1 MDNKQISDKLL
12 EMAKFYQMTEEELMV
27 IGKVVEMVRSAD
39 GDLISRKAVLELS
52 KWDGR
57 EGLGSIIHAFD
68 VERMPSVTP
77 QPCEDAISRQA
88 ALSVF
93 GDRDIHPLDY
103 NTHAYITKIKSLPP
117 VTPQQKVGRWIP
129 VSERL
134 PDSDG
139 YYLGCCGDND
149 CSIVVDEFNK
159 DHFCTYNVIAWMP
172 LPEPY
177 KQEEG
182 AEE

>member
-52 KWDGR
+52 KWDSR

-68 VERMPSVTP
+68 VERL
-77 QPCEDAISRQA
+77 Q
-88 ALSVF
+88 
-93 GDRDIHPLDY
+93 
-103 NTHAYITKIKSLPP
+103 P

>member
-1 MDNKQISDKLL
+1 MKRKEQYADEIIEML
-12 EMAKFYQMTEEELMV
+12 EHTKGGAWANNINLNTKDRVIEVCQNVVDSWSGRKFKDHCTT
-27 IGKVVEMVRSAD
+27 S
-39 GDLISRKAVLELS
+39 
-52 KWDGR
+52 
-57 EGLGSIIHAFD
+57 
-68 VERMPSVTP
+68 P
-77 QPCEDAISRQA
+77 QASEQTS
-88 ALSVF
+88 
-93 GDRDIHPLDY
+93 
-103 NTHAYITKIKSLPP
+103 
-117 VTPQQKVGRWIP
+117 WIP

-177 KQEEG
+177 KMQESEVQD
-182 AEE
+182 ADCD